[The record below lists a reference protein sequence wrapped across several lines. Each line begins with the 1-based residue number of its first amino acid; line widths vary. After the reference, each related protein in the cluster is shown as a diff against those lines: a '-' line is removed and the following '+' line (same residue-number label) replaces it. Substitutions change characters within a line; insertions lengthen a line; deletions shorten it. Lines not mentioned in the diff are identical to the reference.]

1 MKSVFFILFLLS
13 CFITT
18 DFTTTLA
25 MKIAI
30 GCDHG
35 AFELKEMLVPYL
47 RAAGHEVV
55 DVGIYEVKRVDYPD
69 IAVAI
74 TEKVISGECERGI
87 ALCGTG
93 IGISIACNKVNGIRC
108 ALCHD
113 HFTAKLCRQH
123 NNANVLA
130 MGGRTTGPEV
140 AKEIVDTFLT
150 TDFEGDR
157 HAIRLE
163 KMVAIEAS
171 NKK

>member
-1 MKSVFFILFLLS
+1 
-13 CFITT
+13 
-18 DFTTTLA
+18 

-30 GCDHG
+30 GSDHG
-35 AFELKEMLVPYL
+35 AFALKQELIPYI
-47 RAAGHEVV
+47 RAAGHEIV
-55 DVGIYEVKRVDYPD
+55 DVGVYEEKRVDYPD

-74 TEKVISGECERGI
+74 CAKVTSGECERGI

-113 HFTAKLCRQH
+113 HFTAKLCRMH

-140 AKEIVDTFLT
+140 AKEIVDAFLT
-150 TDFEGDR
+150 TAFEGDR
-157 HAIRLE
+157 HVARLE
-163 KMVAIEAS
+163 KIAAIEKA
-171 NKK
+171 NK

>member
-1 MKSVFFILFLLS
+1 
-13 CFITT
+13 
-18 DFTTTLA
+18 

-30 GCDHG
+30 GSDHG
-35 AFELKEMLVPYL
+35 AFELKEMLIAHL
-47 RAAGHEVV
+47 RAAGHEIV

-74 TEKVISGECERGI
+74 CEKVTSGECERGI

-123 NNANVLA
+123 NNANVLS

-150 TDFEGDR
+150 TEFEGDR
-157 HAIRLE
+157 HTTRLE
-163 KMVAIEAS
+163 KIAAIEAA